1 MNAARK
7 DRIRA
12 LLKGIETGDPAAVT
26 VVNQAKYIQH
36 NPQTHEGSEGLA
48 ALFKRLSKT
57 SPRVN
62 IVRILADG
70 DYVFAHTE
78 YDFATRR
85 IGFEVFRFEGDQ
97 AVEHWDNIQPRRG
110 PNPSGHSMVDGPT
123 EVTDLDETEA
133 NRAIVRSFVQDVLI
147 DPRIEKLEHFIDDA
161 SFTQHNPGMADGLP
175 ALRSALQARSGE
187 SATIAYLRNHRLL
200 AEGNFVLSVSEGTLD
215 GVHSSFYDLFRLS
228 GGRIVEHWDT
238 IDAPPP
244 TQRMEERQRQILT
257 PEGASWP
264 SRDNA
269 LRRLASAFLAARGR
283 KVRSRPIHKLRGR
296 SPEPDRIL
304 SGPLVDEPG
313 THPRCR
319 VRRIE

>member
-1 MNAARK
+1 MNAERK

-12 LLKGIETGDPAAVT
+12 LLKGIETGDPTAVA
-26 VVNQAKYIQH
+26 VVNEEKYIQH

-62 IVRILADG
+62 IVRIFADG

-85 IGFEVFRFEGDQ
+85 IGFEVFRFEENL

-123 EVTDLDETEA
+123 EVADLDKTEA

-147 DPRIEKLEHFIDDA
+147 ERRLEKLDTLIDDA
-161 SFTQHNPGMADGLP
+161 SFIQHNPGMADGLA
-175 ALRSALQARSGE
+175 ALQSALQARSGE
-187 SATIAYLRNHRLL
+187 GAATAYLRTHRLL
-200 AEGNFVLSVSEGTLD
+200 AEGNFVLSVSEGTLE

-238 IDAPPP
+238 IEAVPP
-244 TQRMEERQRQILT
+244 RS
-257 PEGASWP
+257 AWKN
-264 SRDNA
+264 DNGK
-269 LRRLASAFLAARGR
+269 F
-283 KVRSRPIHKLRGR
+283 
-296 SPEPDRIL
+296 
-304 SGPLVDEPG
+304 
-313 THPRCR
+313 
-319 VRRIE
+319 